1 MLYDMWMW
9 LTDLGNSKM
18 LALLIFFPT
27 FVGIIIYVYT
37 NKNRTKRLESYKYI
51 PFMDDD
57 DSLREDPAKKQGE
70 KENG

>member
-1 MLYDMWMW
+1 MLGDIWLW

-37 NKNRTKRLESYKYI
+37 NKNRSKRLESYKYI
-51 PFMDDD
+51 PFQDDEE
-57 DSLREDPAKKQGE
+57 SLRDGPTHKKGG
-70 KENG
+70 N